1 MVVVMD
7 NYTRIVLT
15 VIAVLL
21 TCIAIP
27 LWTQGPEMS
36 PSAMAAS
43 SGIPD
48 SGQQLNELISLTAD
62 NKASL
67 ELIAEKLSSGTLKV
81 QIIEKDQEVNSK
93 PVFNPD
99 SKVTFRRK

>member
-7 NYTRIVLT
+7 NYTRVVLT

-21 TCIAIP
+21 TLIVIP
-27 LWTQGPEMS
+27 LWTQGPDVNS
-36 PSAMAAS
+36 TAMAAN

-48 SGQQLNELISLTAD
+48 AGQQLNELISISAD
-62 NKASL
+62 NKSSL
-67 ELIAEKLSSGTLKV
+67 EYIAEHLTKGTLKV
-81 QIIEKDQEVNSK
+81 EIVESDKKTASE
-93 PVFNPD
+93 PVFSPD